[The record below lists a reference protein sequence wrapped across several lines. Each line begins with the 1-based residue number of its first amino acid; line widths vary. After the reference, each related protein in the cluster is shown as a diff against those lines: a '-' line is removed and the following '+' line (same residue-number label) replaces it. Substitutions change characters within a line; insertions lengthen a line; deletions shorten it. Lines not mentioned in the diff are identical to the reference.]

1 MSALIVWITKTVAR
15 WWFGGDTDRASGV
28 VAWGITFVTVVAT
41 GYLVH
46 TFDSAQHRAEIAE
59 IRTANATALE
69 EQALQTLRAERAE
82 RDALTSRD
90 NAYAQVARQREVAS
104 VESADLSA
112 RLRAALDRLRKLGG
126 GTPAAAAGGISA
138 TGSGVDG
145 CADLRA
151 ARDRAVA
158 ALELLQSEG
167 DQVALDGQYGVDVAT
182 AAHLDA
188 LAREGR

>member
-1 MSALIVWITKTVAR
+1 MSALIVWITETVAR
-15 WWFGGDTDRASGV
+15 WWFGGNTGRASGF
-28 VAWGITFVTVVAT
+28 VAWGFTVVTVIAT
-41 GYLVH
+41 GLLVH

-59 IRTANATALE
+59 IRAANATAIE

-112 RLRAALDRLRKLGG
+112 RLRAALERLRKLGG
-126 GTPAAAAGGISA
+126 GPAATAAGGVPA
-138 TGSGVDG
+138 TGPGVDV
-145 CADLRA
+145 CADLRT
-151 ARDRAVA
+151 ARDRAIA
-158 ALELLQSEG
+158 AVELLQSEG
-167 DQVALDGQYGVDVAT
+167 DQAARDGQYGVDVAT

>member
-15 WWFGGDTDRASGV
+15 WWFGGNTDRASGV
-28 VAWGITFVTVVAT
+28 VAWGFTLVTVIAT
-41 GYLVH
+41 GLLVH
-46 TFDSAQHRAEIAE
+46 SFDSAQHRAEIAE

-112 RLRAALDRLRKLGG
+112 RLLAALDRLRELGG
-126 GTPAAAAGGISA
+126 GTPAAASWGVPAADPS
-138 TGSGVDG
+138 VDG
-145 CADLRA
+145 CADLRT
-151 ARDRAVA
+151 ARDRAIA
-158 ALELLQSEG
+158 AVELLQSAG
-167 DQVALDGQYGVDVAT
+167 DQIARDGQYGVDVAT